1 MRRSWM
7 FLFVNLLTV
16 GLLGA
21 VPARAQ
27 GIYGSL
33 RGEVLDPTGAAAPG
47 AKIIVTNE
55 ETGVASET
63 ETTSVGTFFVPN
75 LLAGRYTITVEKSG
89 FRRLVRKGVQVQTNQ
104 VIEVSL
110 TLQLGTVEQV
120 VEVVAGAE
128 LVQTTTSDLANSW
141 PSRTVTELPNFSA
154 TGVVSDP
161 RNLAVLLPGVTS
173 QPGGVSGEGGS
184 IGGNRPRNNNF
195 VLDGVDNNNIAVTG
209 ALQPVITEAVEEFTL
224 RTNQFSAEFGHSTAG
239 QFILTTKSGTN
250 DLHGRAW
257 WFTQNKDLDAT
268 DNLIAAAIQRGD
280 IPEKPRRDFNRVG
293 GQLGGPI
300 QKDKWFLFGAFEYQ
314 VFGNSGIPS
323 VQVFAP
329 TQAGFAALSSIPG
342 ISRTNLAVLETFVPP
357 AAASSDTARVG
368 GIDIPVGP
376 LAVAVEDRF
385 RQYDWQLNMD
395 YATPRH
401 RFSGRFLFNR
411 FRAPNTFEGI
421 FPAFV
426 GTLFSDNRSVQFSD
440 VFTVSTQLINE
451 FRLGY
456 RRNSNGFS
464 VPDVSPPG
472 NLDAFPNILVDE
484 LNLNI
489 GAEGGSPQAADQ
501 NIYQIV
507 DQITY
512 VRGSHTLK
520 AGIDVRN
527 IIAPANF
534 LPRERGEY
542 DWATLDSYLFDQIP
556 DGANGALRGTGSG
569 FFAGNQ
575 EAVFG
580 FVQDDWRIHPRV
592 TLNLGLRYEWV
603 NIPRDAGLQEL
614 NSIAD
619 VPGVLEFRTPRSD
632 TNNLAP
638 RFGFAWDVFGDHKTA
653 VRGGFSVA
661 YDVLFQN
668 FPITSLPPQLQS
680 ELN

>member
-280 IPEKPRRDFNRVG
+280 IPEK
-293 GQLGGPI
+293 
-300 QKDKWFLFGAFEYQ
+300 
-314 VFGNSGIPS
+314 
-323 VQVFAP
+323 
-329 TQAGFAALSSIPG
+329 
-342 ISRTNLAVLETFVPP
+342 
-357 AAASSDTARVG
+357 
-368 GIDIPVGP
+368 
-376 LAVAVEDRF
+376 
-385 RQYDWQLNMD
+385 
-395 YATPRH
+395 
-401 RFSGRFLFNR
+401 
-411 FRAPNTFEGI
+411 
-421 FPAFV
+421 
-426 GTLFSDNRSVQFSD
+426 
-440 VFTVSTQLINE
+440 
-451 FRLGY
+451 
-456 RRNSNGFS
+456 
-464 VPDVSPPG
+464 
-472 NLDAFPNILVDE
+472 
-484 LNLNI
+484 
-489 GAEGGSPQAADQ
+489 
-501 NIYQIV
+501 
-507 DQITY
+507 
-512 VRGSHTLK
+512 
-520 AGIDVRN
+520 
-527 IIAPANF
+527 
-534 LPRERGEY
+534 
-542 DWATLDSYLFDQIP
+542 
-556 DGANGALRGTGSG
+556 
-569 FFAGNQ
+569 
-575 EAVFG
+575 
-580 FVQDDWRIHPRV
+580 
-592 TLNLGLRYEWV
+592 
-603 NIPRDAGLQEL
+603 
-614 NSIAD
+614 
-619 VPGVLEFRTPRSD
+619 
-632 TNNLAP
+632 
-638 RFGFAWDVFGDHKTA
+638 
-653 VRGGFSVA
+653 
-661 YDVLFQN
+661 
-668 FPITSLPPQLQS
+668 
-680 ELN
+680 